1 MPETRQVVWYLRLEW
16 CYEIGCRKLRSR
28 LNSSA
33 QIQTV
38 GVEFPEQGLG
48 PSRVEPYVPFA
59 LATFSLKEG

>member
-1 MPETRQVVWYLRLEW
+1 MPEIREVVWYLGLEW
-16 CYEIGCRKLRSR
+16 SYEIGCTKLRSR

-33 QIQTV
+33 QIPTV

-59 LATFSLKEG
+59 LATFPLKEG